1 MYDSNNESNNEAN
14 NESNNESNKLL
25 LKNVLDRSKIIH
37 KNEIMKQIT
46 IKDAH
51 IYCKIN
57 NLSGQV
63 AGPLI
68 EFYIKTKFN
77 MIKNDASLCIGDLK
91 MNEIDIE
98 IKVSNGGKDNNKFN
112 YVQIRM
118 NHLCEYL
125 LTAYYLDSSNI
136 DYEGELF
143 MFRLKKED
151 IKPLILK
158 YGGYAHGTITKLGK
172 ITRQDLDNVNNEKEY
187 SLRPKYN
194 DECWKELLQYRVVNV
209 I

>member
-1 MYDSNNESNNEAN
+1 MYDSNNDSNND
-14 NESNNESNKLL
+14 SNKLL

-172 ITRQDLDNVNNEKEY
+172 ITKEDLDNVNNEKEY

>member
-1 MYDSNNESNNEAN
+1 MYDSNND
-14 NESNNESNKLL
+14 SNKLL

-172 ITRQDLDNVNNEKEY
+172 ITKEDLDNVNNEKEY